1 MGVYDLP
8 VFGRW
13 LVGCATMLACAGFAL
28 GVVLAS
34 LLPGLAPKY
43 YLLLPGEAFPVGPR
57 IKVPDELRR
66 ESGQLSFTV
75 VYERSASFADALVE
89 ATKPGVR
96 VVKYEDI
103 IPPGQTEEQ
112 STVHHRRLMNESQVA
127 ATVVALRAAGY
138 DVKIGGHGV
147 RIVATMPGSP
157 AREALKPDDVV
168 LAIDGTRTGTSTDLI
183 EEIRRRKPGDTL
195 ELRVRRGTE
204 EMTLR
209 VGTIPSQS
217 EPSRPIVGANVE
229 TEGFELET
237 PIKVEVEAGAVV
249 GPSAGLMFALGIY
262 DALTPGA
269 LGGSSAV
276 AGTGTL
282 GMDGRVG
289 PVDGIRQKVIGAE
302 KGGYKVFVAPA
313 ESEKEAR
320 AAASAIRVVAV
331 GTFDEALAALK
342 GM

>member
-1 MGVYDLP
+1 

-13 LVGCATMLACAGFAL
+13 LIGGATMLVCALFAV
-28 GVVLAS
+28 GVIVTTAV
-34 LLPGLAPKY
+34 LPGVHARY

-57 IKVPDELRR
+57 IKVPEELRR
-66 ESGQLSFTV
+66 ETGQLSFTV
-75 VYERSASFADALVE
+75 VYERAASLPDALVE

-96 VVKYEDI
+96 VVKYEEI
-103 IPPGQTEEQ
+103 IPAGQTEEQ
-112 STVHHRRLMNESQVA
+112 STQHHRRLMNESQVA

-147 RIVATMPGSP
+147 RIVATQPASP

-168 LAIDGTRTGTSTDLI
+168 LAIDGVRTGTSTDLI
-183 EEIRRRKPGDTL
+183 EEIRRRKPGDTV
-195 ELRVRRGTE
+195 ELRVRRGDQ

-209 VGTIPSQS
+209 VGTVPSQS

-229 TEGFELET
+229 TDGFELET

-262 DALTPGA
+262 DALTPGQ

-302 KGGYKVFVAPA
+302 RGGYKVFVAPA
-313 ESEKEAR
+313 ESASEAR
-320 AAASAIRVVAV
+320 AAASGIRVVGV
-331 GTFDEALAALK
+331 GTFDEAVAALK